1 MLGGRGKR
9 RLSSRFIRTMSGE
22 PAHAGFYFLVNLQM
36 RAHRSEVELGLE
48 IFTLRERP
56 DLRPAIFLPDLQS
69 VWPEFMRHDTTAEL
83 YFAPSQF
90 EAYLDYAFAG
100 VADGKVVARAFS
112 VPFAFNVDGR
122 DELPDGGWDQVI
134 RWAHEDRMIGRASTA
149 LSALEITLVPEAR
162 GSGNSIALLNAMKC
176 CARANGYKAL
186 FAPVRPNQKHLRPHT
201 SMREYISE
209 MRADGLPADPWL
221 RIHLRAGGRVVK
233 IAPYSMTIIG
243 SISDWSTWTGATLD
257 QSGEVAVAGG
267 LAPLIVSLEQGYAVY
282 VEPNVWVE
290 HVL

>member
-100 VADGKVVARAFS
+100 VVDGKVVARAFS

>member
-9 RLSSRFIRTMSGE
+9 RLSSGFIRTMSGE

-69 VWPEFMRHDTTAEL
+69 VWPEFMRHGTTAEL

-100 VADGKVVARAFS
+100 VVDGKVVARAFS

-243 SISDWSTWTGATLD
+243 SIADWSTWTGATLD

>member
-1 MLGGRGKR
+1 
-9 RLSSRFIRTMSGE
+9 MSGE
-22 PAHAGFYFLVNLQM
+22 PAHAGFNFLVNLQM
-36 RAHRSEVELGLE
+36 KVHRSEVDLGLE

-56 DLRPAIFLPDLQS
+56 DLRLAIFLPDLQS
-69 VWPEFMRHDTTAEL
+69 VWPEFMRHDATAQL

-100 VADGKVVARAFS
+100 VAGGKVVARAFS

-176 CARANGYKAL
+176 CARANGYEAL

-243 SISDWSTWTGATLD
+243 SIANWFTWTGATLD

>member
-1 MLGGRGKR
+1 M
-9 RLSSRFIRTMSGE
+9 
-22 PAHAGFYFLVNLQM
+22 
-36 RAHRSEVELGLE
+36 GLE

-69 VWPEFMRHDTTAEL
+69 VWPEFMRHDATAQL

-112 VPFAFNVDGR
+112 VPFAFNVEGR

-134 RWAHEDRMIGRASTA
+134 RWAHEDRMVGRASAA
-149 LSALEITLVPEAR
+149 LSALEIILVPEAR

-201 SMREYISE
+201 SMREYK
-209 MRADGLPADPWL
+209 RDACRWPP
-221 RIHLRAGGRVVK
+221 R
-233 IAPYSMTIIG
+233 
-243 SISDWSTWTGATLD
+243 
-257 QSGEVAVAGG
+257 
-267 LAPLIVSLEQGYAVY
+267 
-282 VEPNVWVE
+282 
-290 HVL
+290 

>member
-1 MLGGRGKR
+1 M
-9 RLSSRFIRTMSGE
+9 
-22 PAHAGFYFLVNLQM
+22 
-36 RAHRSEVELGLE
+36 GLE

-69 VWPEFMRHDTTAEL
+69 VWPEFMRHDATAQL

-112 VPFAFNVDGR
+112 VPFAFNVEGR

-134 RWAHEDRMIGRASTA
+134 RWAHEDRMVGRASTA

-221 RIHLRAGGRVVK
+221 RTHLRAGGRVVK
-233 IAPYSMTIIG
+233 IAPYSMTIMG

-267 LAPLIVSLEQGYAVY
+267 LAPLRNLHQDRSIPHVEDAEPSHPCPCCGGRMVIIETFQRGASPRYRPAASTAVIRIDTS
-282 VEPNVWVE
+282 
-290 HVL
+290 

>member
-1 MLGGRGKR
+1 MLGGRGKM
-9 RLSSRFIRTMSGE
+9 RLSPGFIRTMSGE

-36 RAHRSEVELGLE
+36 RAHRSEVELDLE

-69 VWPEFMRHDTTAEL
+69 VWPEFMRHDATAKL

-122 DELPDGGWDQVI
+122 DELPDGGWDEVI

-162 GSGNSIALLNAMKC
+162 GGGNSIALLNAMKC

-186 FAPVRPNQKHLRPHT
+186 FAPVRPNQKHLRPHI

-209 MRADGLPADPWL
+209 IHADGLPADPWL

-243 SISDWSTWTGATLD
+243 SIADWSTWTGATFD
-257 QSGEVAVAGG
+257 
-267 LAPLIVSLEQGYAVY
+267 
-282 VEPNVWVE
+282 
-290 HVL
+290 

>member
-1 MLGGRGKR
+1 
-9 RLSSRFIRTMSGE
+9 
-22 PAHAGFYFLVNLQM
+22 
-36 RAHRSEVELGLE
+36 LGLE

-69 VWPEFMRHDTTAEL
+69 VWPEFMRHDATAQL

-112 VPFAFNVDGR
+112 VPFAFNVEGR

-134 RWAHEDRMIGRASTA
+134 RWAHEDRMVGRASTA

-162 GSGNSIALLNAMKC
+162 GGGNSIALLNAMKC

-186 FAPVRPNQKHLRPHT
+186 FAPVRPNQKHLRPHI

-209 MRADGLPADPWL
+209 MHADGLPADPWL

-243 SISDWSTWTGATLD
+243 SIADWSTWTGATLD